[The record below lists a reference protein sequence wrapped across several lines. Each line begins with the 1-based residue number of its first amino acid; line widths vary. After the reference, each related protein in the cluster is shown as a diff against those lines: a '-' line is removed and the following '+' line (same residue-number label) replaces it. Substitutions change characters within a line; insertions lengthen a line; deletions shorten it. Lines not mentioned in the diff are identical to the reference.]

1 MKVGDLVTYGDWY
14 VGKQNPVGLV
24 VESADNGA
32 NWFFVM
38 WQDRPPEWED
48 ENELIIINDRQWGY

>member
-14 VGKQNPVGLV
+14 VGKQTVGLV

-32 NWFFVM
+32 SWFFVM

-48 ENELIIINDRQWGY
+48 KNELIIINDRQWGY